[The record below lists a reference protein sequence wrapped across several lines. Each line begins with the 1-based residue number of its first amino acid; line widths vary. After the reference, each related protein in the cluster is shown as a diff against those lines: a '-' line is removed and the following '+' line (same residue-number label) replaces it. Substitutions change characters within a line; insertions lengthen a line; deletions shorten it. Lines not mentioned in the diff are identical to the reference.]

1 MDAINAFDISVFSV
15 LNNWHSPYFDSL
27 MWLISG
33 KLAWIPLII
42 AILFLAARKGWRQL
56 VVAVLA
62 VALTIVVADQ
72 ISSSLIKPLVQRL
85 RPSHNPD
92 LADTIH
98 LVREYTGGLYGFV
111 SSHAANAF
119 GVATIV
125 SLLFRNRITT
135 WTFILW
141 AVIVCYSR
149 IYEGVHYP
157 GDIIC
162 GAIVGAFAALL
173 IFLLYTYFSR
183 KTEITVS
190 FSREDSRIVSVAM
203 LANIILLAALA

>member
-33 KLAWIPLII
+33 KLAWIPLSI

-203 LANIILLAALA
+203 LANFILLAALA